1 MSAQHTSQRTAAAV
15 PRRVLALVAAMI
27 VAATALTAVVAPL
40 PAPSP
45 PNWFAL
51 PLLGVLLVA
60 ATWFVVPFRYGHSVD
75 AVNLVEAA
83 LAPLLLTFPPLVVI
97 VVAVISQI
105 ANGLLRRLPWIKTT
119 FNAAMWALAG
129 GLGAATISL
138 VGPGPVWPQRLLGL
152 LAALVVVGLV
162 NNLAFAAVMALVEDD
177 PLRRLVARVGQ
188 AWVAGWV
195 ANAALGLLFALAY
208 LASPAA
214 VPLFVVPL
222 LVLHLAYR
230 NYSAAR
236 ADQARLVAA
245 HDAAV
250 RLSAPLYPLA
260 AMPYFL
266 RAVAECFNAPT
277 AELVLRNPAGGRDI
291 HRVDG
296 ATGDYTR
303 SAEGE
308 SEASLAGLVAAIPG
322 AVQLS
327 AHSGDAVSRA
337 LGEAGVTTCM
347 AAPLLHAG
355 RLEGALLVLDRG
367 GFEGSRQGEL
377 AVLETLARETSSAL
391 AKGRLLA
398 DVLDERRKLAEIVE
412 TTSDGILTLTE
423 DGTVLTWNSA
433 MEHITGLASDHA
445 VGKTGVPGRL
455 RLRTLDGEPV
465 ELTGSSGSYPEHIL
479 ITATDGMT
487 RHLACS
493 YSTGAGRVD
502 GAALVVV
509 ARDVT
514 PADEHEAL
522 REQMTQL
529 VQEDAARRTVVEQ
542 LQQAVVP
549 ADLSI
554 TGGQVSVA
562 YEASDPSAPTGG
574 DLYDW
579 QVLPSGEIHIA
590 VVDVLGHG
598 VAATKDALAVVHTLR
613 VVTAAG
619 TPLEHVI
626 ARADELLGAQSP
638 ELVATVVVAR
648 FDPSTGR
655 LRIASGGHPPA
666 IIITPRREV
675 RQVAASGG
683 VIGWPGA
690 GSDDVAET
698 VLEPGDA
705 LVLYTDG
712 LVEARK
718 NILDGIAE
726 LERHAAQVADLP
738 AADLARELVDRA
750 LSGADRRDDTLALVL
765 RRDYVSVAEQ
775 QSSWSGPPTPAA
787 ARDLRRS
794 LGSWLAGHDLARD
807 DVLLVAAELLAN
819 AARAGRSRIALHVA
833 LTAEGIVLD
842 VSDDGAA
849 DLGITE
855 RGTRRPDAR
864 AERGRGLYLVRS
876 ISAHVDVLATAEG
889 TTIRATLPRTP
900 PRPVARAPTSAPP
913 DALLAP

>member
-1 MSAQHTSQRTAAAV
+1 MAFVAAMTVAAV
-15 PRRVLALVAAMI
+15 ALAALVA
-27 VAATALTAVVAPL
+27 PL
-40 PAPSP
+40 SAPSP
-45 PNWFAL
+45 PNWLAL
-51 PLLGVLLVA
+51 PVLGALLVA
-60 ATWFVVPFRYGHSVD
+60 ATWFVVPFRYGRSVD

-83 LAPLLLTFPPLVVI
+83 LAPLLLTFPPLVVM
-97 VVAVISQI
+97 VVAVVSQI
-105 ANGLLRRLPWIKTT
+105 ANGALRRLPWIKAL

-129 GLGAATISL
+129 GLGAALMS
-138 VGPGPVWPQRLLGL
+138 VAGPGPVWPQRLLAL

-162 NNLAFAAVMALVEDD
+162 NNLAFAVVMALAEGDT
-177 PLRRLVARVGQ
+177 LRHLIRRVGP
-188 AWVAGWV
+188 AWLGGWT
-195 ANAALGLLFALAY
+195 ANAALGLLFGLAY
-208 LASPAA
+208 LASAAA

-222 LVLHLAYR
+222 VVLHLAYR
-230 NYSAAR
+230 NYSSAR

-250 RLSAPLYPLA
+250 RLSTPLYPLA

-266 RAVAECFNAPT
+266 RAVAECFDA
-277 AELVLRNPAGGRDI
+277 AAAQLVLRNPDGGREI

-296 ATGDYTR
+296 ATGNYTR
-303 SAEGE
+303 DTEPE
-308 SEASLAGLVAAIPG
+308 SDASLAGLVAAMPG

-327 AHSGDAVSRA
+327 SDSGDAVSRA
-337 LGEAGVTTCM
+337 LVAAGVSTCM

-433 MEHITGLASDHA
+433 LERITGLASDHA
-445 VGKTGVPGRL
+445 VGQTGVLSKL
-455 RLRTLDGEPV
+455 RLRTLAAEPV

-479 ITATDGMT
+479 ITATDGTT

-529 VQEDAARRTVVEQ
+529 VQEDAARRAVVEQ

-549 ADLSI
+549 APLSI
-554 TGGQVSVA
+554 AGGEVSAA

-579 QVLPSGEIHIA
+579 QVLPSGEVHIA

-619 TPLEHVI
+619 TPLQDVI
-626 ARADELLGAQSP
+626 ARADELLSAQSP

-648 FDPSTGR
+648 FDPSSGR

-666 IIITPRREV
+666 IIVTPRREV
-675 RQVAASGG
+675 RQVVASGG

-690 GSDDVAET
+690 GSDDIAET

-726 LERHAAQVADLP
+726 LERHAAQVADLSAP
-738 AADLARELVDRA
+738 DLAQELVDRA
-750 LSGADRRDDTLALVL
+750 LSGAERRDDTLALVL
-765 RRDYVSVAEQ
+765 RRDYVTVAEQ
-775 QSSWSGPPTPAA
+775 RSSWTGPPTAAA
-787 ARDLRRS
+787 ARSLRRS
-794 LGSWLAGHDLARD
+794 LASWLAGHDVVRD
-807 DVLLVAAELLAN
+807 DVLLAAAELLAN
-819 AARAGRSRIALHVA
+819 AARAARTRITLHVA
-833 LTAEGIVLD
+833 LTAAGVVLD
-842 VSDDGAA
+842 VTDDGAA

-855 RGTRRPDAR
+855 HGTRMPDAG

-876 ISAHVDVLATAEG
+876 ISTHVDVLATAEG
-889 TTIRATLPRTP
+889 TTIRATLPRTQA
-900 PRPVARAPTSAPP
+900 PVGPGAPTSPP
-913 DALLAP
+913 PSAMLAP